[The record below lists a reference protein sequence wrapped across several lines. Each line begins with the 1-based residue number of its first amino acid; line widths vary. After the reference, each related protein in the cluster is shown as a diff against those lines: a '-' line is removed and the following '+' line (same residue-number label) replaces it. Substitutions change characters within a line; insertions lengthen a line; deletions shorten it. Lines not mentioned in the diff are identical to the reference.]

1 MYPNNSNEEG
11 SPEHKN
17 IVGFDFKQ
25 VLEKIRANSPILE
38 DGNLYIVDDLA
49 TDSSEI
55 KVQSFFNR
63 FRRVLYKI
71 ANKFFLLAFV
81 IDLVRYFSVRTRV
94 VFVLANVIAEVA
106 AIWFESIKRII
117 VRKMFWG
124 RGNIFK
130 FTLQFLG
137 VFLFVVGLV
146 SLGYDTTSNSV
157 AADTLALAAQYDYSS
172 DLIVQNSS
180 TKTQF
185 AQNVIRIESK
195 EYIVKRGDTLS
206 SIAESFGLK
215 TDTLLWANDLT
226 ANDFISVGEKIEIPP
241 GDGVLVK
248 VASGDTIEG
257 LAKKYNSDPQTI
269 LDANL
274 FDRAI
279 ELNSQGKYELLA
291 GKQIFIPDG
300 SITPPPAPKPV
311 QQAPIYSAVV
321 TPPPTSAG
329 SNPPKN
335 ASGGGRFLNWPVA
348 GGGTISRC
356 LSYYHNGIDIYDTRY
371 PNIVAAAPGR
381 VIFAGCQSGYC
392 APLGSVGGSGLAWSV
407 IVDHGNGF
415 STVYGHLNNIYVS
428 SGQQVSTG
436 QALGQMGQS
445 GYAFGVHLHFMMV
458 HSGGWNY
465 VDPAPYMTTHVCGY

>member
-1 MYPNNSNEEG
+1 MYPKNSIEEG
-11 SPEHKN
+11 SSDQRN
-17 IVGFDFKQ
+17 FVGFDFKQ
-25 VLEKIRANSPILE
+25 VLENIRKNSPILE
-38 DGNLYIVDDLA
+38 DGNLYIVDDLII
-49 TDSSEI
+49 DSSDV
-55 KVQSFFNR
+55 KFQSFFNKVKR
-63 FRRVLYKI
+63 FLYKI
-71 ANKFFLLAFV
+71 ANRFFFLAFL
-81 IDLVRYFSVRTRV
+81 IDLLRYFSVRTRV
-94 VFVLANVIAEVA
+94 LFVLANVIAEVTSM
-106 AIWFESIKRII
+106 WLESIKRII

-124 RGNIFK
+124 RGNIFR

-146 SLGYDTTSNSV
+146 SLGYDTSGNSI
-157 AADTLALAAQYDYSS
+157 AADTLALASQPDYNS

-195 EYIVKRGDTLS
+195 NYIVKRGDTLS

-215 TDTLLWANDLT
+215 TETLLWANDLS
-226 ANDFISVGEKIEIPP
+226 ANDFISIGEEIEIPP

-248 VASGDTIEG
+248 VQSGDTIEG
-257 LAKKYNSDPQTI
+257 IAKKYNSDPQTI

-279 ELNSQGKYELLA
+279 ELSSEGKYQLLA

-300 SITPPPAPKPV
+300 SITPPPPPKPV

-321 TPPPTSAG
+321 SSPPTSSG
-329 SNPPKN
+329 SNPPRN
-335 ASGGGRFLNWPVA
+335 APGAGRFLSWPVA

-371 PNIVAAAPGR
+371 PNIVAAAGGR
-381 VIFAGCQSGYC
+381 VTFAGCQSGYC
-392 APLGSVGGSGLAWSV
+392 APLGSVGGSGLAWTV
-407 IVDHGNGF
+407 IVDHGNGY

-428 SGQQVSTG
+428 SGQRVSAG

-458 HSGGWNY
+458 RSGTWNY
-465 VDPAPYMTTHVCGY
+465 VNPAPYMNTHICGY